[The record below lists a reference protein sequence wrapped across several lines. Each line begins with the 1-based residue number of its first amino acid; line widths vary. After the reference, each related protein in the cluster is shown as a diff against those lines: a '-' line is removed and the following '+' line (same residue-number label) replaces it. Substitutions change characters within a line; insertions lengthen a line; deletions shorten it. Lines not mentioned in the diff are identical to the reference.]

1 MAVPARRVRRRV
13 TITEIAQACGVAP
26 STVSRALSNPKR
38 VSSAMYE
45 RIARK
50 AREMGYESAMLPDA
64 VDRMSAGTIA
74 LVLPN
79 LSNPFNLDL
88 IRGCQA
94 QAQAAGFLFLLMS
107 TDESVHVESTWLME
121 LSQTVDGIVLGSP
134 RGDDEVLG
142 EIADNIPIVTVNRE
156 VPSLSGIVIDTP
168 AGCAQALDYLVSLGH
183 RTIAYVRGPE
193 GSWTDHSRLQALRAA
208 AERKDV
214 SLIPVGHFLPS
225 MASGIAAAD
234 AVELTGA
241 TASIFFNDT
250 LAIGALTRFKQR
262 GITVPGDMSVI
273 GCDDIF
279 GASFSDPP
287 LTTVTAF
294 GERAGRA
301 ATDLLISRFSQRDK
315 GYRVD
320 HIATHLSVRESAG
333 RDTRE
338 GSVDDAAEPAHGSI
352 S

>member
-1 MAVPARRVRRRV
+1 MATPARRVRRRV
-13 TITEIAQACGVAP
+13 TLTEIAQACDVAP

-50 AREMGYESAMLPDA
+50 AREMGYESALLPDA
-64 VDRMSAGTIA
+64 QDRMSAGTIA

-79 LSNPFNLDL
+79 LTNPFNLEL

-94 QAQAAGFLFLLMS
+94 QAQAAGFLFLLLS

-121 LSQTVDGIVLGSP
+121 LSQTVDGIVLASP
-134 RGDDEVLG
+134 RGDDEVLS
-142 EIADNIPIVTVNRE
+142 EIADNVPIVTVNRTI
-156 VPSLSGIVIDTP
+156 PSLSGIVINTP
-168 AGCAQALDYLVSLGH
+168 TGCAQGLDYLVSLGH
-183 RTIAYVRGPE
+183 RSIAYVQGPV
-193 GSWTDHSRLQALRAA
+193 GSWTDQERLLALNAA
-208 AERKDV
+208 AERQEIA
-214 SLIPVGHFLPS
+214 LTPVGHFLPT
-225 MASGIAAAD
+225 MESGLAAAD

-262 GITVPGDMSVI
+262 GFSVPGDMSVI

-301 ATDLLISRFSQRDK
+301 ATDLLISRFSQRDN
-315 GYRVD
+315 RPRID
-320 HIATHLSVRESAG
+320 RITTHLTVRESAG
-333 RDTRE
+333 RDSRSTVRTPE
-338 GSVDDAAEPAHGSI
+338 EFDARLLGG
-352 S
+352 